1 MSELKHRLVTRADL
15 DGVACGVILRELD
28 LIDEILFTHP
38 ADVIDGLVAIDER
51 DILANMPYVA
61 QAYRVFDHHE
71 GAVVRNTARL
81 RNHVIDAGSPSAARA
96 LWNHY
101 GGAPAL
107 SGVNQAL
114 IKAAD
119 QASQGQFTVEDVLHP
134 TGWTLLNFITDARTG
149 LGRFRNFTI
158 SNLQLMHALVEHCR
172 ILGIDGLLA
181 LPDLYERVELY
192 KTHEGLAVDQVLET
206 ATQQGNALVMDLR
219 SQQTVWAANRFLPY
233 ALFPQCNVVIR
244 RMWGRDRQNT
254 VFAIGRSIFERT
266 CATDI
271 GALCERFGGSGHED
285 AGSCQVEHPL
295 ADLALQDIL
304 SEIHGDEARRIAALK
319 GPSARP

>member
-1 MSELKHRLVTRADL
+1 MSDLKHRLVTRADL
-15 DGVACGVILRELD
+15 DGVACGVILRELN
-28 LIDEILFTHP
+28 LVDEILFTHP
-38 ADVIDGLVAIDER
+38 ADVIDGLVTIDER

-61 QAYRVFDHHE
+61 QAHRVFDHHD
-71 GAVVRNTARL
+71 GSAVRNTARL
-81 RNHVIDAGSPSAARA
+81 RNHVIDASSASAARV

-107 SGVNQAL
+107 SGVNAAL
-114 IKAAD
+114 IQAAD
-119 QASQGQFTVEDVLHP
+119 QASQGRFTVEDVLHP
-134 TGWTLLNFITDARTG
+134 TGWTLLNFISDARTG

-244 RMWGRDRQNT
+244 RMWGRDRRNT

-271 GALCERFGGSGHED
+271 GALCERFGGSGHDD
-285 AGSCQVEHPL
+285 AGSCQVEHPM
-295 ADLALQDIL
+295 AELALQDIL
-304 SEIHGDEARRIAALK
+304 GEIHRDEAQRIAALK
-319 GPSARP
+319 GPSANS

>member
-1 MSELKHRLVTRADL
+1 MSEPKHRLLTRADL

-38 ADVIDGLVAIDER
+38 ADVIDGLVTVDER

-61 QAYRVFDHHE
+61 QAHRVFDHHE
-71 GAVVRNTARL
+71 ASMLRNTARL
-81 RNHVIDAGSPSAARA
+81 RNHVIDTSCPSAARV
-96 LWNHY
+96 LWNHF
-101 GGAPAL
+101 GGHLAL
-107 SGVNQAL
+107 QGVNEEL
-114 IKAAD
+114 IQAAD
-119 QASQGQFTVEDVLHP
+119 QASQAEFTVEDVLHP
-134 TGWTLLNFITDARTG
+134 QGWTLLNFITDARTG

-158 SNLQLMHALVEHCR
+158 SNLQLMHALVEHAR
-172 ILGIDGLLA
+172 SRSIDELLA
-181 LPDLYERVELY
+181 LPDVSERVDLY
-192 KTHEGLAVDQVLET
+192 TTHEGPAVDQVLET
-206 ATQQGNALVMDLR
+206 ATQQGNALLMDLR
-219 SQQTVWAANRFLPY
+219 TQDTVWAANRFLPY

-244 RMWGRDRQNT
+244 RMWGRDRRNT

-266 CATDI
+266 CTTDI

-304 SEIHGDEARRIAALK
+304 AEIHGDEARRIAALK
-319 GPSARP
+319 GPSAQP